1 MEVVE
6 LWKLKSTY
14 HFAENLVHFVLKIE
28 CCLTVL
34 SNFETEE
41 ALEDSAFWKVDN
53 SFIYRLIINS
63 QNRWRTWGLRWRG
76 VSVGQGEIWQAWQGK
91 QGNVRDGVL

>member
-1 MEVVE
+1 MIIRTIKGRIERQELAKRKILVEVVE

-28 CCLTVL
+28 CCLIVL

-41 ALEDSAFWKVDN
+41 ALEKFFEKKKRL
-53 SFIYRLIINS
+53 SFLKS
-63 QNRWRTWGLRWRG
+63 W
-76 VSVGQGEIWQAWQGK
+76 
-91 QGNVRDGVL
+91 